1 MIQLHDV
8 SLAFAGEP
16 ILDELSWTVPP
27 EGRVGLVGANGAGK
41 TTLLRIM
48 AGQLTPDAGR
58 VDRGPARAGYL
69 EQDIQQQAG
78 TTPREVALDAFS
90 DVLAL
95 EEKEK
100 RLTRTLDEADDPT
113 SDDYW
118 DTLDKLSRVQGK
130 LDTREAHR
138 IRPRTEAMLTGLG
151 FAPGELDEP
160 LSSFSG
166 GWRMRATLARL
177 LLQEP
182 DVLLL
187 DEPTNH
193 LDIDAI
199 DWIEDVLADY
209 DGTVVIVS
217 HDRFFLDRMVTS
229 IAELAHGGLT
239 TYEGNYTHY
248 LDAREERRALQQARY
263 ENQQKKIKEIQA
275 FIDKFRY
282 NASKAAQVQS
292 RIKKLEKMDR
302 VKPPPEP
309 PSGMRLRLPE
319 PRRAGDVVMSISDF
333 SKTYPAPEESR
344 APTPVFLDA
353 GPLAVERGDKIALI
367 GPNGAGKSTL
377 MRILRGTEAFDGERE
392 EGHKVDLAH
401 FAQHQSEVLKPQ
413 HTLLESLREAA
424 PPDRGDTELRSLLGA
439 FLFTGE
445 DAVRKKVSMLSGG
458 EKSRL
463 ALARTL
469 SSPANLLL
477 LDEPTNH
484 LDLPSKEVLIDALQQ
499 YAGTFVVVSHDRHF
513 IGEVANQI
521 WRVESGGVLAFPGS
535 YEEYKWH
542 REHGTAAGGSGSG
555 EGAAPS
561 SNAAPPENGEVAS
574 SAESDDAPES
584 AGEGENGASPTD
596 GAPPYASMNTYTL
609 RQTVEEAEEKIE
621 ELEAEEADL
630 QERLADPTLYD
641 DAKRT
646 RETRDAYERVERELA
661 EAYETWEQAG
671 ELLLEREAG

>member
-58 VDRGPARAGYL
+58 VDRGPARVGYL

-248 LDAREERRALQQARY
+248 LNAREERRALQQARY
-263 ENQQKKIKEIQA
+263 ENQQKKIKEIRA

-333 SKTYPAPEESR
+333 SKTYPATEESR

-584 AGEGENGASPTD
+584 AGEGENDAPPTD
-596 GAPPYASMNTYTL
+596 GASPYASMNTYTL

-630 QERLADPTLYD
+630 QEQLADPTLYD

>member
-333 SKTYPAPEESR
+333 SKTYPATEESR

-584 AGEGENGASPTD
+584 AGEGENGAPPTD

-630 QERLADPTLYD
+630 QEQLADPTLYD